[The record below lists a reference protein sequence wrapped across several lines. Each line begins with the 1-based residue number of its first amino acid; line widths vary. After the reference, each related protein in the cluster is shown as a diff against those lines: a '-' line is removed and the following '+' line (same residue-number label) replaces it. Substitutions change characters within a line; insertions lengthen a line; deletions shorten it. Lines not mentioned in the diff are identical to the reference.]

1 MTNDGGSV
9 SWNRSS
15 SDRMELRSPKV
26 EVEHHV
32 ETKGETPDHY
42 IFCIPANCLPL

>member
-1 MTNDGGSV
+1 
-9 SWNRSS
+9 
-15 SDRMELRSPKV
+15 MEPCSPKI

-32 ETKGETPDHY
+32 ETKGETADHY